1 MAHRTAPKGKAP
13 SVGQKTQY
21 RALVGLSFGD
31 RQVSEGDVV
40 EDIPE
45 ESLEWLLAGGYVKKE
60 GK

>member
-1 MAHRTAPKGKAP
+1 
-13 SVGQKTQY
+13 VGQKTQY